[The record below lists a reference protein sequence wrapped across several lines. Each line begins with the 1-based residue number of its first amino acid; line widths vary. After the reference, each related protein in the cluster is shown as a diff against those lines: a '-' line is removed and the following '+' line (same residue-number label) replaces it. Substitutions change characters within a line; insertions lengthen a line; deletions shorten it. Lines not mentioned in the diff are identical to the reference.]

1 MDDRVVAVRIGGER
15 AGNEVAVGVEAFA
28 PSCAPVLYLRFSRPE
43 PAQHVAARVE
53 DGRGRAGQELVR
65 VDAVLMR
72 VNQRGHL
79 FEQRS
84 ADGFL
89 AFRVLG
95 PVRARRQRALSARCR
110 KLPSPTELQV
120 GAVRIGQHDH
130 AVGVH
135 DLLEQHVHHRR
146 GVGRQALVAFA
157 RHDEVAAHQRFEIAA
172 GDARQPIRGAAPV
185 RLLDDL
191 GAQRREWGPRR
202 PQRARRAGWLPRGA
216 SGSSRRLVL

>member
-110 KLPSPTELQV
+110 KLSSPTELQD
-120 GAVRIGQHDH
+120 GACESVSTIMQS
-130 AVGVH
+130 V
-135 DLLEQHVHHRR
+135 
-146 GVGRQALVAFA
+146 FT
-157 RHDEVAAHQRFEIAA
+157 ICSNSMC
-172 GDARQPIRGAAPV
+172 ITGAAWVDRRWLRSRATMRSLRISGSKSQPAM
-185 RLLDDL
+185 RASPSA
-191 GAQRREWGPRR
+191 AQRWCDCSMTSARSGASGGPRR